1 MDWIRSVAG
10 FNQRPTNERFVAPKK
25 TPFELVQHYVP
36 IVRWL
41 PNYKIGQDLKFD
53 IVAGIT
59 VAMMLIPQ
67 EVSLSTIMHVPAHHG
82 LYTAATSPLVY
93 ALFGSSTVLSV
104 ASGSE
109 VALLTGS
116 ILEPIEDEMTSCH
129 CGTILLLVRIFNL
142 SQVADF
148 FSRPVMGGFISLFD
162 SQDYPIQ
169 TLYQNLKN
177 IGHSNKNALAK
188 RFFPSPVLSQLFED
202 PGKATSAQQPAGT
215 NFTDSH
221 GFSLTDEHRSTD
233 SPKSKPV
240 LIAIFLARTL
250 CDLGPLVVCIFG
262 GIVGYILGPKAL
274 KLTEPLVP
282 WYGFD
287 NGLIDGGR
295 FGTILLNSLTV
306 SLVVFLSSIAMSK
319 RLAIQRGEDIDT
331 AQELTGI
338 VNMQNAHTQL
348 ASIITTLIVIFPLHS
363 TGTLY
368 YLPRATLASIIIV
381 AGYTLVEFKEA
392 KWLTDQTRRV
402 LRLGR
407 FTKRSPVVI
416 LGELENGS
424 LCRPQL
430 IPNAQDLNDIIVI
443 RVESSLY
450 FANCEREGVTIHG
463 VVFDAYHMNDLDATT
478 IQVLSDTQEK
488 LAVRKVRFAIANA
501 KGRIRDILAT
511 TNLPKRILGG
521 DPRVSVEDA
530 VRLLRTLRLR
540 AHITDFAGTTF
551 RVSGVVMTGHGK
563 QREEKNP
570 PVSLPAP
577 VPAIASSSAKAKG
590 KRPAKSSTNAS
601 DQEEQKP
608 QPKKRGR
615 RRLLQDEEQRKA
627 RRKAQCKLNQRRY
640 RARSEDSSDY
650 RDFLRGYFL
659 LDAQTLTTWNDPRP
673 MLVAKHF
680 LRGFRS
686 GFALHSIE
694 SSFLQ
699 ESFVRLVCAPEL
711 VTQGAT
717 TDGIEALL
725 LQLKR
730 YTSYHGT
737 FEVLSSNVTVV
748 HAPTQ
753 EMDVQADEE
762 KLTWVVE
769 ARGAFRM
776 RISRDTLM
784 LVYPHLLRHHDSI
797 AQRVVGQTIE
807 PEFTATF
814 HFDARAKVTKLDQH
828 IDFAGAF
835 LRILGS
841 AQDVATVL
849 ERALISP
856 FSELGLDPQG
866 TTESALTRGS
876 KQLSLKFILL

>member
-116 ILEPIEDEMTSCH
+116 ILEPIEDDNERIATGIMIAFLS
-129 CGTILLLVRIFNL
+129 GTILLLVRIFNL

-148 FSRPVMGGFISLFD
+148 FSRPVMGGFISAGGLLIMLSQFQNVLGVKFD

-177 IGHSNKNALAK
+177 IGHSNKNALAVGLISIAYLIAVKLIKK

-221 GFSLTDEHRSTD
+221 GFSLTDEQYVGLASARAQADENQTKSMNSKSID
-233 SPKSKPV
+233 GSPKSKPV

-274 KLTEPLVP
+274 KLTGTVPGGFPEPLVP

-338 VNMQNAHTQL
+338 GIASVVCGFFQAMPPTGGMSRTAVNMQNAHTQL
-348 ASIITTLIVIFPLHS
+348 ASIITTLIVILS
-363 TGTLY
+363 LYTLTGTLY

-392 KWLTDQTRRV
+392 KWLHRIKRDEFFVWAASFV
-402 LRLGR
+402 LTLGLGVLEGLIASIICSVLALMIK
-407 FTKRSPVVI
+407 TKRSPVVI

-424 LCRPQL
+424 LVDRNL
-430 IPNAQDLNDIIVI
+430 FPNAQDLNDIIVI

-450 FANCEREGVTIHG
+450 FANCERVALAIEKEMARLFKEGVTTHG

-530 VRLLRTLRLR
+530 VRLLRTLPP
-540 AHITDFAGTTF
+540 
-551 RVSGVVMTGHGK
+551 SG
-563 QREEKNP
+563 
-570 PVSLPAP
+570 S
-577 VPAIASSSAKAKG
+577 
-590 KRPAKSSTNAS
+590 
-601 DQEEQKP
+601 
-608 QPKKRGR
+608 
-615 RRLLQDEEQRKA
+615 
-627 RRKAQCKLNQRRY
+627 
-640 RARSEDSSDY
+640 
-650 RDFLRGYFL
+650 
-659 LDAQTLTTWNDPRP
+659 
-673 MLVAKHF
+673 
-680 LRGFRS
+680 
-686 GFALHSIE
+686 
-694 SSFLQ
+694 
-699 ESFVRLVCAPEL
+699 
-711 VTQGAT
+711 
-717 TDGIEALL
+717 
-725 LQLKR
+725 
-730 YTSYHGT
+730 
-737 FEVLSSNVTVV
+737 
-748 HAPTQ
+748 
-753 EMDVQADEE
+753 
-762 KLTWVVE
+762 
-769 ARGAFRM
+769 
-776 RISRDTLM
+776 
-784 LVYPHLLRHHDSI
+784 
-797 AQRVVGQTIE
+797 
-807 PEFTATF
+807 
-814 HFDARAKVTKLDQH
+814 
-828 IDFAGAF
+828 
-835 LRILGS
+835 
-841 AQDVATVL
+841 
-849 ERALISP
+849 ISP
-856 FSELGLDPQG
+856 TSPG
-866 TTESALTRGS
+866 THVPV
-876 KQLSLKFILL
+876 

>member
-1 MDWIRSVAG
+1 M
-10 FNQRPTNERFVAPKK
+10 PTL
-25 TPFELVQHYVP
+25 T
-36 IVRWL
+36 
-41 PNYKIGQDLKFD
+41 
-53 IVAGIT
+53 
-59 VAMMLIPQ
+59 M
-67 EVSLSTIMHVPAHHG
+67 SL
-82 LYTAATSPLVY
+82 
-93 ALFGSSTVLSV
+93 
-104 ASGSE
+104 
-109 VALLTGS
+109 
-116 ILEPIEDEMTSCH
+116 
-129 CGTILLLVRIFNL
+129 
-142 SQVADF
+142 Q
-148 FSRPVMGGFISLFD
+148 
-162 SQDYPIQ
+162 
-169 TLYQNLKN
+169 
-177 IGHSNKNALAK
+177 
-188 RFFPSPVLSQLFED
+188 
-202 PGKATSAQQPAGT
+202 
-215 NFTDSH
+215 
-221 GFSLTDEHRSTD
+221 
-233 SPKSKPV
+233 
-240 LIAIFLARTL
+240 
-250 CDLGPLVVCIFG
+250 
-262 GIVGYILGPKAL
+262 
-274 KLTEPLVP
+274 
-282 WYGFD
+282 
-287 NGLIDGGR
+287 
-295 FGTILLNSLTV
+295 
-306 SLVVFLSSIAMSK
+306 
-319 RLAIQRGEDIDT
+319 
-331 AQELTGI
+331 
-338 VNMQNAHTQL
+338 
-348 ASIITTLIVIFPLHS
+348 
-363 TGTLY
+363 
-368 YLPRATLASIIIV
+368 
-381 AGYTLVEFKEA
+381 
-392 KWLTDQTRRV
+392 
-402 LRLGR
+402 
-407 FTKRSPVVI
+407 
-416 LGELENGS
+416 
-424 LCRPQL
+424 
-430 IPNAQDLNDIIVI
+430 
-443 RVESSLY
+443 
-450 FANCEREGVTIHG
+450 
-463 VVFDAYHMNDLDATT
+463 
-478 IQVLSDTQEK
+478 
-488 LAVRKVRFAIANA
+488 
-501 KGRIRDILAT
+501 
-511 TNLPKRILGG
+511 
-521 DPRVSVEDA
+521 
-530 VRLLRTLRLR
+530 
-540 AHITDFAGTTF
+540 
-551 RVSGVVMTGHGK
+551 
-563 QREEKNP
+563 EEKNP

-640 RARSEDSSDY
+640 RARQRGLISTLSLETEGLDGHLRDLQDY